1 MEVRYSMKR
10 FKALVFF
17 VGLFFFLA
25 TGRVFAAD
33 TFIAKIGETEITEA
47 DLERIIGFHSR
58 DRQKFIEQSPQARV
72 NLVKRIV
79 QGRVLSKL
87 AREKGYEKA
96 PGLKEQIDLMV
107 DDFLATEYL
116 KKEVLEKIEVTE
128 KDMQLYYKIHREEF
142 MTPEMARARHILIR
156 ADKKA
161 SAEDRKRARERAD
174 GVLLKLKAGEDFAK
188 LASEFSEDPGSKE
201 KGGDL
206 GFFSRGRM
214 APDFEEAVFSMKPG
228 KVSEVV
234 ETEAGFH
241 IIKMEEKK
249 AAGAEPYEKVKER
262 VRELVLN
269 DAKKTKVQEF
279 VDKAMRD
286 AEVELNY
293 ELLLSGDSAGQ

>member
-1 MEVRYSMKR
+1 MKR
-10 FKALVFF
+10 FKSLIFF
-17 VGLFFFLA
+17 LNFCFFLA
-25 TGRVFAAD
+25 TTGAVFAAD
-33 TFIAKIGETEITEA
+33 TFVAKIGETEITKAE
-47 DLERIIGFHSR
+47 LERIIGFYSQ
-58 DRQKFIEQSPQARV
+58 DRQKFIEQSPQAKV
-72 NLVKRIV
+72 ALVKRIV

-107 DDFLATEYL
+107 DDFLATEYV

-142 MTPEMARARHILIR
+142 MTPETARARHILIR

-161 SAEDRKRARERAD
+161 SAEEKKKARERAD
-174 GVLLKLKAGEDFAK
+174 VVLHKLKAGEDFAK
-188 LASEFSEDPGSKE
+188 LASEYSEDPGTIE

-206 GFFSRGRM
+206 GVFSRGRM

-228 KVSEVV
+228 QISEIL

-241 IIKMEEKK
+241 IVKMEEKK
-249 AAGAEPYEKVKER
+249 AAGTEPYEKVKER
-262 VRELVLN
+262 IRELVFN
-269 DAKKTKVQEF
+269 DMKKTKVQEF
-279 VDKAMRD
+279 IDKALRD

-293 ELLLSGDSAGQ
+293 ELLLSGDSAGQR